1 MTVLL
6 EAKALAVDL
15 GPREI
20 LHGVSLR
27 LAAGE
32 VLGLLGPNGAGKTT
46 LLRALAGLI
55 PSARGE
61 IRLGRAPLAGIS
73 PRQRARRLA
82 YLAQG
87 RECHWPLAVADLV
100 ALGRLPF
107 RAPWARVPD
116 ADRAAIEQALRDAG
130 VQQLAQQPITSL
142 SGGERARALLA
153 RALAS
158 TPEVLLADEPT
169 AGLDPAH
176 QLKVMGILRERAAQG
191 AGVLVVLHD
200 LSLAAR
206 YCDRL
211 LLLHQGRVLA
221 VGTPAEVLTPAH
233 LAESYGIEA
242 HYAQTGQG
250 LVVVPLNQAPR
261 PPSR

>member
-6 EAKALAVDL
+6 EANALAVNL
-15 GPREI
+15 GAREI

-27 LAAGE
+27 LEAGE

-55 PSARGE
+55 PGTRGE
-61 IRLGRAPLAGIS
+61 IRLGQEMLATIT
-73 PRQRARRLA
+73 PRERARRLA

-107 RAPWARVPD
+107 RAPWARVPE
-116 ADRAAIEQALRDAG
+116 ADRAAIEQALRDAD
-130 VQQLAQQPITSL
+130 VQHLAQQPITTL
-142 SGGERARALLA
+142 SGGERGRALLA
-153 RALAS
+153 RALACA
-158 TPEVLLADEPT
+158 PEVLLADEPT

-176 QLKVMGILRERAAQG
+176 QLNVMRILRERAAQG

-206 YCDRL
+206 FCDRL
-211 LLLHQGRVLA
+211 VLLHRGQVLA
-221 VGTPAEVLTPAH
+221 AGTPAAVLTPNY

-250 LVVVPLNQAPR
+250 LVVVPLGQAQCLPPR
-261 PPSR
+261 